1 MTSYLTR
8 RIAYAIV
15 TLLGI
20 TVATF
25 VLIHAV
31 PGDPV
36 TMYTAKYGL
45 RTLSHEVLQEMRHR
59 HHLDQPLLVQYGW
72 WLRGVL
78 SLDFGPSVMDGVP
91 VIERISRRLPNT
103 ILLSGVSMILSAA
116 IGVPVGI
123 SGAGRRRRGGS
134 VTSGLFI
141 LFYSLPTFW
150 IALLLM
156 QTFSVDHPWLPL
168 YGMTSDDYL
177 QLSSAARVGDRIL
190 HMVLPVVT
198 LTVGQMAIF
207 ARFARTSVEEV
218 IALDYIAA
226 AKARGVGPGSLL
238 WHHALR
244 NAAVPLI
251 TLFGLS
257 VPYLI
262 SGSVIVERI
271 FQWDGIGRLYVTS
284 ILTRDY
290 PTVLGLTVVTAI
302 ITLGAGV
309 GADLLY
315 AAADPR
321 IRLEGSAD
329 AS

>member
-15 TLLGI
+15 TLFGI
-20 TVATF
+20 SVVTF

-36 TMYTAKYGL
+36 TLYASKYGL
-45 RTLSHEVLQEMRHR
+45 RTLSREVLAEMRHR
-59 HHLDQPLLVQYGW
+59 NHLDQPLLVQYGW

-91 VIERISRRLPNT
+91 VIERIGRRLPNT
-103 ILLSGVSMILSAA
+103 ILLSGVSIILSAA
-116 IGVPVGI
+116 IGLPVGI
-123 SGAGRRRRGGS
+123 FGAARRRRGGS
-134 VTSGLFI
+134 AASAFFI
-141 LFYSLPTFW
+141 VLYSLPTFW

-156 QTFSVDHPWLPL
+156 QTFSVDHAWLPL
-168 YGMTSDDYL
+168 YGMTSDDYQ
-177 QLSSAARVGDRIL
+177 QLSPAARVADRVL

-198 LTVGQMAIF
+198 LAVGQLAIF

-218 IALDYIAA
+218 IALDYITAA
-226 AKARGVGPGSLL
+226 RARGVAGRSLL

-244 NAAVPLI
+244 NAAIPLI

-271 FQWDGIGRLYVTS
+271 FQWDGIGRLYLTS

-290 PTVLGLTVVTAI
+290 PTVLGLTVLTAV
-302 ITLGAGV
+302 ITLLAGI

-321 IRLEGSAD
+321 IRLDGRAN